1 MQVKLPT
8 KKDLG
13 QIAQIDQ
20 QLTELEI
27 KVEEMLSRKLHKT
40 ETVKVQV
47 PAEAIPTASKTNNDP
62 IEAVGVSKQR
72 KLLSSGNSTEIL
84 EDKDQALDAIGGIKL
99 VQEQIKE
106 SHKLML
112 DSQSQPKDLKD

>member
-13 QIAQIDQ
+13 QIAQLDQ
-20 QLTELEI
+20 QLSELEI
-27 KVEEMLSRKLHKT
+27 KIEEMLSQKLHKT

-47 PAEAIPTASKTNNDP
+47 PAEAVPTAPKTSNDP

-84 EDKDQALDAIGGIKL
+84 EDKDQPQEAIVGIKL

-112 DSQSQPKDLKD
+112 DSQNQPKDLKD